1 MCMVACADLGGLWYM
16 HRRVRK
22 THQAWY
28 TNMTLAPKGKFLSNE
43 TQNRSESK
51 NSPSAS
57 TEVFSSQHLF
67 KMCGKTKQPELS
79 EFPDFINSHMMLR
92 TLFSQQ

>member
-43 TQNRSESK
+43 TQNRSDLKIAPLLLQRYFPLSICSK
-51 NSPSAS
+51 CVGRLNS
-57 TEVFSSQHLF
+57 
-67 KMCGKTKQPELS
+67 LS
-79 EFPDFINSHMMLR
+79 
-92 TLFSQQ
+92 